1 MLLHTPKNHVC
12 YCKWHYERTYPQLI
26 PTRADNN
33 MKVWFITGCSTG
45 FGRALTEVV
54 LLHGDSVV
62 ATARKPEQIREL
74 VDEYPKT
81 ALAIRLD
88 VTNPIEVRSAVSAA
102 LDAFGHIDVLV
113 NNAGYATVGA
123 IEEVSSDAIR
133 HQFETNVFGALDV
146 MRTVLPLMRK
156 QRRGHILNISSV
168 GGFVGFGGTGIYCG
182 TKFALEGLSEAL
194 ASEVAPLGIKV
205 TIVEPGAFRT
215 DIGRSLVIPAP
226 QLDDYASTSGEV
238 LKMLL
243 DRDGKE
249 PGDPNKAAIAMLQV
263 VESEKPP
270 LRLALGADAYG
281 AISEKLSSVKEEL
294 GAWKQVALDTAF
306 KGLVRDE

>member
-1 MLLHTPKNHVC
+1 MNSLLSIH
-12 YCKWHYERTYPQLI
+12 
-26 PTRADNN
+26 A
-33 MKVWFITGCSTG
+33 
-45 FGRALTEVV
+45 
-54 LLHGDSVV
+54 
-62 ATARKPEQIREL
+62 
-74 VDEYPKT
+74 T

-146 MRTVLPLMRK
+146 MRTVLPSMRK
-156 QRRGHILNISSV
+156 QRCGHILNISSV

-194 ASEVAPLGIKV
+194 ALEVAPLGIKV

-215 DIGRSLVIPAP
+215 DIGQSLVVPD
-226 QLDDYASTSGEV
+226 QLFDDYASTSGEV
-238 LKMLL
+238 LKRLL
-243 DRDGKE
+243 DREGKE
-249 PGDPNKAAIAMLQV
+249 PGDPKKAAIAMLQV
-263 VESEKPP
+263 IESNNPP
-270 LRLALGADAYG
+270 SRLVLGADAYS
-281 AISEKLSSVKEEL
+281 AVSEKLSSVKEEL
-294 GAWKQVALDTAF
+294 GAWKQVALNTAF
-306 KGLVRDE
+306 NGTEVGSPQSDPNRAYAPSSLFLRYG